1 MVNAEFMLF
10 PKEAFFFFFLIYT
23 KLGVLP
29 KSIGSYCFNVCILH
43 FCSKVS

>member
-10 PKEAFFFFFLIYT
+10 PKEAIFFLIYT

-29 KSIGSYCFNVCILH
+29 KSIGSYYFNVCILH